1 MAASTSALAPQFSNR
16 HGLVEPR
23 NPNSSSFSFCK
34 LNPYSNPVGPPIAS
48 WPGSTIGKTRR
59 SLRIH
64 GLFGGKKE
72 NNDNGDD
79 APSKRR
85 EEGQTELENALS
97 AMLHL
102 RAQNRTVHKINARPA
117 LCRPDRASVMN
128 GRPLVFGQQSNS
140 VEIETMAEGG
150 A

>member
-1 MAASTSALAPQFSNR
+1 MTIWNNLYSAVAFL
-16 HGLVEPR
+16 G
-23 NPNSSSFSFCK
+23 K

-79 APSKRR
+79 APSKV
-85 EEGQTELENALS
+85 L
-97 AMLHL
+97 
-102 RAQNRTVHKINARPA
+102 
-117 LCRPDRASVMN
+117 
-128 GRPLVFGQQSNS
+128 
-140 VEIETMAEGG
+140 
-150 A
+150 